1 MWNWLSESWNYVW
14 IYDYEADWD
23 QDGVLLETWFLLLWH
38 LNTMFGEG
46 LKNFSMIFL

>member
-23 QDGVLLETWFLLLWH
+23 QDGVLLETWFLRIMAFKYNVWRR
-38 LNTMFGEG
+38 
-46 LKNFSMIFL
+46 S